1 MSSVTAEAK
10 PDLEVILPVG
20 GIVEVAGIEAR
31 VRRLKSREF
40 LSLIRVV
47 TTGMGP
53 AIGKISLT
61 PDDPEALQGEL
72 IGLFLVAVPN
82 AIDEFAEFLM
92 SIVEAVKPSEQ
103 SKLVKEMVNPE
114 ADVLLDIL
122 TVLAEQEKD
131 DLSMLAGKARA
142 AIARIQTVYRSDG

>member
-1 MSSVTAEAK
+1 MSSMTAEAK

-40 LSLIRVV
+40 LALIRVV

-103 SKLVKEMVNPE
+103 ALLLKEMVNPD

>member
-1 MSSVTAEAK
+1 MTATAK

-20 GIVEVAGIEAR
+20 GIVVVEGIEAR

-53 AIGKISLT
+53 AIGQISLS

-103 SKLVKEMVNPE
+103 GRVVKEMVNPDAE
-114 ADVLLDIL
+114 VLLDIL